1 MRTVDISV
9 MAVPTDEEIWLQ
21 EEIENQQIQ
30 LIAGM

>member
-1 MRTVDISV
+1 

-30 LIAGM
+30 LIAGMYSFFKG